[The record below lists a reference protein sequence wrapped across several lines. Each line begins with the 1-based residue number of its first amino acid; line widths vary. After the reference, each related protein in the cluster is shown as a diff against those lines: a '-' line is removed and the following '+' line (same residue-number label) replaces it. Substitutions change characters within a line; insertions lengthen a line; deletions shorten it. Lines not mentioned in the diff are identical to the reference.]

1 MGSIAQFMTRDFL
14 IALLAAVSA
23 AAVVFTVGVS
33 FLGRGG
39 VSVKQRIKRVALERE
54 KMRAEEMARLR
65 GRGNSAD
72 PQEQARS
79 IRRVAGRQYVQNV
92 VERFSLQKAFADE
105 NTADALS
112 RAGLRGQGPLNAYV
126 FARFVTPFGLFAL
139 AFLYLQFTVFQDKPA
154 YLNAMYAVFI
164 GLVGAYL
171 PTLWLKNRTTKRQKS
186 IKRAWPDSL
195 DLMLLCV
202 EAGMS
207 VEHAFKRVAKEIGLQ
222 SPELAEE
229 ITLTTAELSFLED
242 RTRAYDNLGKRTGLD
257 IVKSVMTA
265 LIQADRYGTSV
276 GTSLRVMAEEGRE
289 TRMMEAEKKAAAL
302 PPKLTV
308 PLIIFFLPVL
318 FIVII
323 APAIIKMIEQGSFSA
338 FGV

>member
-1 MGSIAQFMTRDFL
+1 MGAIEALMTRDFL
-14 IALLAAVSA
+14 IAALAAISA
-23 AAVVFTVGVS
+23 AAVVFTLGFT

-65 GRGNSAD
+65 GRGTGD
-72 PQEQARS
+72 EQQTRTAR
-79 IRRVAGRQYVQNV
+79 RAAGRQSIQNV

-105 NTADALS
+105 NTGDALA

-126 FARFVTPFGLFAL
+126 FARFVTPFVLFVV
-139 AFLYLQFTVFQDKPA
+139 AFIYLQFTIFADKPP
-154 YLNAMYAVFI
+154 YLNAIYSVFI
-164 GLVGAYL
+164 GLIGAYL
-171 PTLWLKNRTTKRQKS
+171 PTLWLRNRTTKRQAS
-186 IKRAWPDSL
+186 VRRAWPDAL

-207 VEHAFKRVAKEIGLQ
+207 VEHAFKRVAKEIGMQ

-257 IVKSVMTA
+257 IVKAVMTS

-308 PLIIFFLPVL
+308 PLIVFFLPVL

-323 APAIIKMIEQGSFSA
+323 APAIIKMIEQGSFGT
-338 FGV
+338 FGG

>member
-1 MGSIAQFMTRDFL
+1 MGAIEALMTREFL
-14 IALLAAVSA
+14 IAALAAISA
-23 AAVVFTVGVS
+23 AAVVFTLG
-33 FLGRGG
+33 FTLMGRGG

-65 GRGNSAD
+65 GRGAES
-72 PQEQARS
+72 PEQSRS
-79 IRRVAGRQYVQNV
+79 IRRASGRQSIQNV

-105 NTADALS
+105 GTGDALA
-112 RAGLRGQGPLNAYV
+112 RAGLRGQGALNAYV
-126 FARFVTPFGLFAL
+126 FARFVTPFFLFVL
-139 AFLYLQFTVFQDKPA
+139 AFVYLQFTIFADKPL
-154 YLNAMYAVFI
+154 YLNAIYAVFL
-164 GLVGAYL
+164 GLIGAYL
-171 PTLWLKNRTTKRQKS
+171 PTLWLRNRTTKRQAT
-186 IKRAWPDSL
+186 IRRAWPDAL

-207 VEHAFKRVAKEIGLQ
+207 VEHAFKRVAREIGMQ

-257 IVKSVMTA
+257 IVKSVMTS

-308 PLIIFFLPVL
+308 PLIVFFLPVL

-323 APAIIKMIEQGSFSA
+323 APAIIKMIEQGSFSS
-338 FGV
+338 FG

>member
-1 MGSIAQFMTRDFL
+1 MGAIEALMTREFL
-14 IALLAAVSA
+14 IAALAAISA
-23 AAVVFTVGVS
+23 AAVVFTLG
-33 FLGRGG
+33 FTLLGRGG

-65 GRGNSAD
+65 GRGAET
-72 PQEQARS
+72 PEQARS
-79 IRRVAGRQYVQNV
+79 IRRAAGRQSIQNV

-105 NTADALS
+105 GTSDALA
-112 RAGLRGQGPLNAYV
+112 RAGLRGQGALNAYV
-126 FARFVTPFGLFAL
+126 FARFVTPFFLFVL
-139 AFLYLQFTVFQDKPA
+139 AFVYLQFTVFADKPL
-154 YLNAMYAVFI
+154 YLNAIYAVFI
-164 GLVGAYL
+164 GLIGAYL
-171 PTLWLKNRTTKRQKS
+171 PTLWLRNRTTKRQAT
-186 IKRAWPDSL
+186 IRRAWPDAL

-242 RTRAYDNLGKRTGLD
+242 RTRAYENLGKRTGLD
-257 IVKSVMTA
+257 IVKSVMTS

-308 PLIIFFLPVL
+308 PLIVFFLPVL

-323 APAIIKMIEQGSFSA
+323 APAIIKMIEQGSFSS
-338 FGV
+338 FGG

>member
-1 MGSIAQFMTRDFL
+1 MGAIEALMTRDFL
-14 IALLAAVSA
+14 IAALAAVSA
-23 AAVVFTVGVS
+23 AAVVFTLGFS

-39 VSVKQRIKRVALERE
+39 TSVKQRIKRVALERE

-65 GRGNSAD
+65 GRGSD
-72 PQEQARS
+72 QQPEQTRTM
-79 IRRVAGRQYVQNV
+79 RRASGRQSIQNV

-105 NTADALS
+105 NTGDALA
-112 RAGLRGQGPLNAYV
+112 RAGLRGQGAMNAYV
-126 FARFVTPFGLFAL
+126 FARFVTPFVLFVL
-139 AFLYLQFTVFQDKPA
+139 AFLYLQFTVFADKPA
-154 YLNAMYAVFI
+154 YLNAIYSVFI
-164 GLVGAYL
+164 GLIGAYL
-171 PTLWLKNRTTKRQKS
+171 PTLWLRNRTTKRQAS
-186 IKRAWPDSL
+186 VRRAWPDAL

-207 VEHAFKRVAKEIGLQ
+207 VEHAFKRVAKEIGMQ

-242 RTRAYDNLGKRTGLD
+242 RTRAYDNFGKRTGLD

-338 FGV
+338 FG